1 MRNFEKELIAKIQ
14 ISNLVS
20 DDPYLNDFY
29 YLIHT
34 INNKDA
40 EGNLANDKDLK
51 QTKQSS
57 KLKKQMLI
65 NNQLVSQANSV
76 AVTDQ
81 MKKQMK
87 RLVES
92 RKTKPAREDTL
103 SLEGALGKISVNS
116 ARNPKRAFGGSHGML
131 SASQQLA
138 TEKISRN
145 SSLRNVENVYEI
157 IISLEKLHR
166 AVPNSRSDALLR
178 EWDANV
184 NENKQKLFVA
194 LKVME
199 KVELS

>member
-34 INNKDA
+34 MNNKDV
-40 EGNLANDKDLK
+40 EEQPLTDKDLK
-51 QTKQSS
+51 QPKQST

-92 RKTKPAREDTL
+92 RKSKPAREDTL

-116 ARNPKRAFGGSHGML
+116 ARNPKRAFGGSHGVV
-131 SASQQLA
+131 SASQTFS
-138 TEKISRN
+138 TEKICR
-145 SSLRNVENVYEI
+145 SSTLRNVENVYDV
-157 IISLEKLHR
+157 IISLEKLHL
-166 AVPNSRSDALLR
+166 AIPNSRSEALCR
-178 EWDANV
+178 EWDGKV
-184 NENKQKLFVA
+184 NENKQRLFVA

-199 KVELS
+199 KVELT